1 METLKSLKKGERMK
15 KIALLMLLAVT
26 IVSADVKDKFK
37 LNIGGMK
44 VSKFETEMQV
54 APKGAP
60 VGLRINT
67 KDQLHMKSDTN
78 VLRVD
83 GYYRFTD
90 THSIDFSY
98 FSVNSNGTTSGSL
111 KWDDHNISAAGA
123 IHSYFNMDIYKINYA
138 YSFYHND
145 KVELALT
152 AGLHI
157 TAIKLGIS
165 AYGTIDGVANSTYA
179 SNTAVTLP
187 LPVFGFK
194 GEYTVIDKKLFVNY
208 KADYFYLSIDNYQG
222 AIVTTALNVEYR
234 FVDNFGMGVGY
245 NVNNIH
251 LQANGDNARVDITN
265 NLRGAMFYF
274 SYIY

>member
-1 METLKSLKKGERMK
+1 MK
-15 KIALLMLLAVT
+15 KIALLLLVVAAVA
-26 IVSADVKDKFK
+26 SAEVKDKFK
-37 LNIGGMK
+37 LNIGGMY
-44 VSKFETEMQV
+44 VTNFETEMQI

-60 VGLRINT
+60 VSLRINT
-67 KDQLHMKSDTN
+67 KEQLNMKSDTN
-78 VLRVD
+78 VFRLD

-98 FSVNSNGTTSGSL
+98 FTVNSNGFRQGSIT
-111 KWDDHNISAAGA
+111 WDDTEIANAA
-123 IHSYFNMDIYKINYA
+123 INSYFDMDIYKVNYG

-165 AYGTIDGVANSTYA
+165 AYGTIDGTADSYYN
-179 SNTAVTLP
+179 SNTSVTLP

-208 KADYFYLSIDNYQG
+208 RADYFFLSIGKYKG
-222 AIVTTALNVEYR
+222 AIVTSALSMEYR
-234 FVDNFGMGVGY
+234 FVDNFGMGLGF
-245 NVNNIH
+245 NANSIA
-251 LQANGDNARVDITN
+251 LQADGDNARVDITN
-265 NLRGAMFYF
+265 KLSGAMFYI